1 MGLVGN
7 SVRESENSIVV
18 NGGSRTSVRGPAV
31 SVLDGGSRE
40 SQSQPLRSLDHRGM
54 VLIWTVRVFDVEGEE
69 VVVARVR
76 RGVQMF
82 R

>member
-7 SVRESENSIVV
+7 SVRESENSIVA
-18 NGGSRTSVRGPAV
+18 NGGSRTWVRSPAV
-31 SVLDGGSRE
+31 SVLLGGPRE

-54 VLIWTVRVFDVEGEE
+54 VLIWTVRVFDAEGEE
-69 VVVARVR
+69 AVVERVR